1 MIIRTGQQVTAE
13 KAQRLY
19 WASKEVQSQFYRVVG
34 SDTPLEQGHRDDI
47 LTMVIYNNPEEYRLN
62 RLLYGYDTNN
72 GGMYIEQDGTFFTYE
87 RTPQDSIYS
96 LEELFRHEYTH
107 YLQGRYLVP
116 GLFGEGKLY
125 ENERL
130 TWFEEGGAEFL
141 LALPVPIK
149 LYPEKQ
155 SFNS

>member
-1 MIIRTGQQVTAE
+1 M
-13 KAQRLY
+13 
-19 WASKEVQSQFYRVVG
+19 G

-87 RTPQDSIYS
+87 RTAQDSIYS

-116 GLFGEGKLY
+116 GLFGEGGSMKMS
-125 ENERL
+125 
-130 TWFEEGGAEFL
+130 
-141 LALPVPIK
+141 V
-149 LYPEKQ
+149 
-155 SFNS
+155 